1 MTKALAGI
9 QKGMAVLDDRR
20 AELVEAEAEAAE
32 AETYEDEEAD
42 EPMDD
47 EGEDEDAR
55 HPAFR

>member
-1 MTKALAGI
+1 LAGI

-20 AELVEAEAEAAE
+20 AELIESEADEAEASDVDD
-32 AETYEDEEAD
+32 EDEG

-55 HPAFR
+55 HPAYR